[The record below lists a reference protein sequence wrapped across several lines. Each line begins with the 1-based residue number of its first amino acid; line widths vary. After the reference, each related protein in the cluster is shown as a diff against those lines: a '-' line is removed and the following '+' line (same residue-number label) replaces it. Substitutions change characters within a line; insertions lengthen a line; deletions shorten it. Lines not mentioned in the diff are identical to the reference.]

1 MARVFAR
8 VRGSFRAMDVGNIT
22 SSIIKLN
29 GVSDKLKSGSGILV
43 SNFNFSKN
51 EKTSIIQCFNDVNHI
66 YAFGHDP
73 EGSMFQV
80 TFIAFMSKCSDYFS
94 DTGNL
99 KTLVDKYDAKRV
111 SKSRSTIT
119 ATFGK
124 GLSVV
129 GILTNLNAAVF
140 DAEMNALSCTFSGK
154 IVSSR

>member
-1 MARVFAR
+1 MARVFTR
-8 VRGSFRAMDVGNIT
+8 VRGAFRAMDVGNVT
-22 SSIIKLN
+22 SSIIKIT
-29 GVSDKLKSGSGILV
+29 GVSDKLKSGGGILV

-51 EKTSIIQCFNDVNHI
+51 EKTSIIQCFNEVNHI

-80 TFIAFMSKCSDYFS
+80 TFIAFMTGCSESFS

-99 KTLVDKYDAKRV
+99 KTLVDKYNQKRV
-111 SKSRSTIT
+111 SKTKATIT

-124 GLSVV
+124 GLSIV

-140 DAEMNALSCTFSGK
+140 DAETNALSCTFSGK
-154 IVSSR
+154 IVSSK